1 MRDLRRFLKR
11 FRNLVTRRRNDERLK
26 EEIEEHIALQTAE
39 YMKSGTAARGGA
51 PASVAEVWRSRGD

>member
-11 FRNLVTRRRNDERLK
+11 LRNLVTRRRNDERLK

-39 YMKSGTAARGGA
+39 YMKA
-51 PASVAEVWRSRGD
+51 